1 MFPVCFVV
9 DKDLL
14 EIENFELNQAMNIL
28 YDIQQT
34 TIRKED
40 GSSSHLMLEIKRM
53 NSSPPQV
60 SPKSPR
66 KTVNSKTETYINHVP
81 AGHAMPTSSPKSP
94 LNNRKTNGSELRKPQ
109 PNLLSKPQR
118 PGSQESTTDSEK
130 SYLHLHREKRAQ
142 KQPSSEPGNSNQI
155 AGNSNIPVPSQKSK
169 KQTRDKKMEQMENMR
184 KILYH
189 LMLRPSE
196 DPHRFRNIT
205 DALSHE
211 MKKRDIKS
219 ALIQHLHENQPTF
232 SVCFCDI

>member
-28 YDIQQT
+28 YDIQRT

-66 KTVNSKTETYINHVP
+66 KTVNSKTETYINHVTT
-81 AGHAMPTSSPKSP
+81 GHAMPTSSPKSP
-94 LNNRKTNGSELRKPQ
+94 LNNRKTHGSEL